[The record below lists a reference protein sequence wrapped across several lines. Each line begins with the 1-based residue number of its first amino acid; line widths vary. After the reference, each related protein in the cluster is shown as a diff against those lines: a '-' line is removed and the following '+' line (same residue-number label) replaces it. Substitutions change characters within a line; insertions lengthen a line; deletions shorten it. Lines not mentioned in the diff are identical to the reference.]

1 VTLTDV
7 QMKQKM
13 AKSVARKSP
22 GSTLVPPGIGSTPAE
37 VKPQPEPNSAP
48 AISDLVSD
56 QADVMTVNEL
66 AVHYKS
72 NAEIE
77 SKAKKAK
84 EEYGKRIK
92 FILGNYGIQAVQC
105 NDYRVTISH
114 TQYKIIDPVKLL
126 AAGVTEDVILAC
138 TNVTVS
144 NTIHVTNTKKGS

>member
-1 VTLTDV
+1 MALTDA
-7 QMKQKM
+7 QMKQRM

-37 VKPQPEPNSAP
+37 VKPQPESNAP
-48 AISDLVSD
+48 LIADLVSD

-66 AVHYKS
+66 AVYYKQ

-105 NDYRVTISH
+105 NDYRVTISPSQRK
-114 TQYKIIDPVKLL
+114 TIDPIKLL
-126 AAGVTEDVILAC
+126 AHGITEDVILAC
-138 TNVTVS
+138 TDVTVS
-144 NTIHVTNTKKGS
+144 NMINVTYTKKA